1 MKNLKH
7 YLIPSFL
14 ILLSV
19 VLLLVLKK
27 TPSKKMWDDYS
38 VFYIEET
45 TDENY
50 IENLFKNYNI
60 KDFISL
66 KNQKVPL
73 TVSENTPEYSLSLS
87 SLELIY
93 PSAHTTL

>member
-60 KDFISL
+60 KDFISQILQVNLQDWRRKHL
-66 KNQKVPL
+66 KWLK
-73 TVSENTPEYSLSLS
+73 
-87 SLELIY
+87 
-93 PSAHTTL
+93 